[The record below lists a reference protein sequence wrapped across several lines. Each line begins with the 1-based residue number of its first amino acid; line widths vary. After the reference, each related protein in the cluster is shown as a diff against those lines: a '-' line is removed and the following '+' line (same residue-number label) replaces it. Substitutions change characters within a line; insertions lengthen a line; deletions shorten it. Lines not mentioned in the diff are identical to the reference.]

1 MSGKGQTAVMK
12 GPKPLTDAQLK
23 ELGLKIVE

>member
-12 GPKPLTDAQLK
+12 GPKPLTDDHLK
-23 ELGLKIVE
+23 ELGLKIV